1 MKLVVTV
8 EGKSFNVE
16 IENPNASPLVVNVD
30 GTAFTVQADSAAG
43 SAAPT
48 PSGAVSGGADVTAPI
63 PGVIQEVNVKE
74 GQAVKKGDVLFV
86 LEAMKMK
93 NNIVAKT
100 AGTVASVNVSKGDSV
115 SHGQVLMSYVGS
127 SAPAAPKAA
136 APASAPAPAPTETKA
151 SAPAPA
157 PKTGGI
163 DVTAPIPGVI
173 QEVNVKEGQAV
184 KKGDVLFVLEAMKM
198 KNNIVAKTAGTVAS
212 VNVTKGDTVTHGQ
225 VLLSYK
231 A

>member
-16 IENPNASPLVVNVD
+16 IENPNVSPMVISVD
-30 GTAFTVQADSAAG
+30 GTSFSVSADSPTEIVT
-43 SAAPT
+43 APVT
-48 PSGAVSGGADVTAPI
+48 TVGAADVTAPI

-74 GQAVKKGDVLFV
+74 GQLVKKGDVLFVLEAMKMKNNIVAKTAGKVASVNVAKGDSVSHGQVLMSYEGSAAPAPAPAPKAPAAAAPTPAAAPKAVGGVEVTAPIPGVIQDVNVKEGQSVKKGDVLFV

-100 AGTVASVNVSKGDSV
+100 AGTIG
-115 SHGQVLMSYVGS
+115 
-127 SAPAAPKAA
+127 
-136 APASAPAPAPTETKA
+136 
-151 SAPAPA
+151 
-157 PKTGGI
+157 
-163 DVTAPIPGVI
+163 
-173 QEVNVKEGQAV
+173 
-184 KKGDVLFVLEAMKM
+184 
-198 KNNIVAKTAGTVAS
+198 S

-225 VLLSYK
+225 VLLTYK